1 MSNKATVNGKY
12 LMYRGKPLLREKNA
26 ICYGDMDDEY
36 VLFMLILSNKTVNGK
51 EVPDRILIQIL
62 STDMSLSPSEKLIKQ
77 GEKNG
82 LFNAFDIGLIWL
94 DRALNA
100 A

>member
-1 MSNKATVNGKY
+1 MSEKATIKGKY

-26 ICYGDMDDEY
+26 ICYGDMDDKY
-36 VLFMLILSNKTVNGK
+36 ILFMLIISNKTINGS

-77 GEKNG
+77 GEKKG
-82 LFNAFDIGLIWL
+82 LFDAFDIGLIWL

-100 A
+100 V